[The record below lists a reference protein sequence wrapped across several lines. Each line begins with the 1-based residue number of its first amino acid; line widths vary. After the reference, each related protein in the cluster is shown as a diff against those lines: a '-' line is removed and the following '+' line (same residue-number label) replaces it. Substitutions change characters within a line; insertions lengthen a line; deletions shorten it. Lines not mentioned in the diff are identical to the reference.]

1 MQEIANRSKLLI
13 LCEAVQQ
20 AADATAEAIKTPT
33 VFKQSRQ
40 KLLNQKLLELTKQYQ
55 QDAMQEISSELDAF
69 VRQKQQEGKEPKRY
83 KNEEAD
89 SQVTEYP

>member
-33 VFKQSRQ
+33 VFKQSRKQ
-40 KLLNQKLLELTKQYQ
+40 LLSEKVTKLAKQYQ
-55 QDAMQEISSELDAF
+55 QEAMQEFSSELEEE

-89 SQVTEYP
+89 DQPVK

>member
-40 KLLNQKLLELTKQYQ
+40 KLLNEKLTKLAKQYQ
-55 QDAMQEISSELDAF
+55 QEAMQEISSELDEE
-69 VRQKQQEGKEPKRY
+69 VRQKQQEGKEPRRY
-83 KNEEAD
+83 KKEETD
-89 SQVTEYP
+89 DQPVK